1 MERCRNQLSTL
12 FFGQVRI
19 MDFEAK
25 IEEIKVDIGTNPVML
40 YMKGNKD
47 FPMCGFS
54 AQVVSIL
61 NAVGANYETRNVLED
76 QVLREA
82 IKIHANWPTIPQLY
96 INGNFVGGCDIV
108 TELYQ
113 EGDLQEMLPAAE

>member
-1 MERCRNQLSTL
+1 
-12 FFGQVRI
+12 
-19 MDFEAK
+19 MDIEAK
-25 IEEIKVDIGTNPVML
+25 IEEIKTEIGSNPVML

-61 NAVGANYETRNVLED
+61 NAVDASFETRDVLQDEA
-76 QVLREA
+76 LRQA
-82 IKIHANWPTIPQLY
+82 IKVHANWPTIPQLY

-108 TELYQ
+108 TELFQ
-113 EGDLQEMLPAAE
+113 EGDLKEMLPAA

>member
-1 MERCRNQLSTL
+1 
-12 FFGQVRI
+12 

-25 IEEIKVDIGTNPVML
+25 IEEIKADIGSNPVML

-54 AQVVSIL
+54 AQVVCIL

-82 IKIHANWPTIPQLY
+82 IKMHANWPTIPQLY

-113 EGDLQEMLPAAE
+113 EGDLQDMLPAAE

>member
-1 MERCRNQLSTL
+1 
-12 FFGQVRI
+12 
-19 MDFEAK
+19 MDIEAK
-25 IEEIKVDIGTNPVML
+25 IEEIKAEVSANPVML

-61 NAVGANYETRNVLED
+61 NAVNASYETRDVLQD
-76 QVLREA
+76 QELRQA
-82 IKIHANWPTIPQLY
+82 IKVHANWPTIPQLY
-96 INGNFVGGCDIV
+96 INGTFVGGCDIV

-113 EGDLQEMLPAAE
+113 EGDLAEMLPAA

>member
-1 MERCRNQLSTL
+1 
-12 FFGQVRI
+12 
-19 MDFEAK
+19 MDLQAK
-25 IEEIKVDIGTNPVML
+25 FEEIKADLTANSVLL

-61 NAVGANYETRNVLED
+61 NAVDVSYETRDILQD
-76 QVLREA
+76 QELREA

-113 EGDLQEMLPAAE
+113 EGDLAPMLSSK

>member
-1 MERCRNQLSTL
+1 
-12 FFGQVRI
+12 

-25 IEEIKVDIGTNPVML
+25 IEEIKTDIGANPVML

-61 NAVGANYETRNVLED
+61 NAVGAEYETRNVLED

-82 IKIHANWPTIPQLY
+82 IKMHANWPTIPQLY

-113 EGDLQEMLPAAE
+113 EGDLQEMIPTAQ

>member
-1 MERCRNQLSTL
+1 
-12 FFGQVRI
+12 

-25 IEEIKVDIGTNPVML
+25 IEEIKADIGANPVML

-82 IKIHANWPTIPQLY
+82 IKMHANWPTIPQLY

-113 EGDLQEMLPAAE
+113 EGDLQEMLPATE

>member
-1 MERCRNQLSTL
+1 
-12 FFGQVRI
+12 

-25 IEEIKVDIGTNPVML
+25 IEEIKADIGSNPVML

-82 IKIHANWPTIPQLY
+82 IKMHANWPTIPQLY

-113 EGDLQEMLPAAE
+113 EGDLQDMLPAAE